1 MLDAKMEQALSNG
14 IKDTMWSMFWK
25 GKQKANLPEL
35 EDAVKRLIRMGQQND
50 FCNDLASIGRSTATD
65 MAFDAYISR
74 RDHLEEIMRAFFR
87 IAFEPSGYLRE
98 KTDDM
103 MIAETIWDTMRFARG
118 ESRWDKP
125 LQIGPE
131 PCPKIE
137 RTEV

>member
-1 MLDAKMEQALSNG
+1 MERSESMGKYTITLTEQQIRVTQNALEEY
-14 IKDTMWSMFWK
+14 F
-25 GKQKANLPEL
+25 
-35 EDAVKRLIRMGQQND
+35 RLRMGQQND

-65 MAFDAYISR
+65 KAFDAYISR

-87 IAFEPSGYLRE
+87 IAFEPLGYLRE

-103 MIAETIWDTMRFARG
+103 MIAETVWDSMRFARG

-125 LQIGPE
+125 FQVGPE

>member
-1 MLDAKMEQALSNG
+1 MPKETDQIIYTITLTEQQIRVTQNALEEY
-14 IKDTMWSMFWK
+14 F
-25 GKQKANLPEL
+25 
-35 EDAVKRLIRMGQQND
+35 RLRMGQQRD
-50 FCNDLASIGRSTATD
+50 FCDDLAHIGRSTATD
-65 MAFDAYISR
+65 KAFDAFIAR
-74 RDHLEEIMRAFFR
+74 RDHLEEIMRAFFK
-87 IAFEPSGYLRE
+87 IAFEPIGYLKE

-125 LQIGPE
+125 FQVGPE

>member
-1 MLDAKMEQALSNG
+1 MPGGTTTYTITLTEDQ
-14 IKDTMWSMFWK
+14 TRVT
-25 GKQKANLPEL
+25 QKAL
-35 EDAVKRLIRMGQQND
+35 EEYFRLRMSQQRD
-50 FCNDLASIGRSTATD
+50 FCDDLAGIGRSTTTD
-65 MAFDAYISR
+65 EAFNAFIAR

-87 IAFEPSGYLRE
+87 IAFEPSGYLQE

-125 LQIGPE
+125 FQVGPE

-137 RTEV
+137 RNEA